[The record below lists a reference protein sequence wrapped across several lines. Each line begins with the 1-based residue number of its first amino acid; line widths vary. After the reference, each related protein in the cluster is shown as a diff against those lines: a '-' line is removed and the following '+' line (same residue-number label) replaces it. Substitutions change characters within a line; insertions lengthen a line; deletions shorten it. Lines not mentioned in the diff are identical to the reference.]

1 MFGSDHEICSVIV
14 GCPVAQA
21 SAGLPIF
28 SGRDD
33 VGFFAERQNPQE
45 RVGAFTAQFAEVSH
59 GGPEQILEFCEPF
72 IDRCKRLEEGKIHL
86 ALLECL

>member
-1 MFGSDHEICSVIV
+1 MMLAFSQNDKTRRNVSVRSPLSSQR
-14 GCPVAQA
+14 C
-21 SAGLPIF
+21 
-28 SGRDD
+28 RY
-33 VGFFAERQNPQE
+33 
-45 RVGAFTAQFAEVSH
+45 